1 MSILSPSATVVTS
14 FKVEATRGLSAE
26 EVVELPDYDPNT
38 SCPTG
43 SAVVAFD
50 VASLN
55 TSRIIDSIVPLTLR
69 ELIERERL
77 TKTQA
82 SRVRDGLRWAER
94 FGLLRH
100 EKWQHYRFDLGDVR
114 TALVLSIIVES
125 ARRVK

>member
-1 MSILSPSATVVTS
+1 MNDNVPGVDAADLVLRPLTS
-14 FKVEATRGLSAE
+14 VEIIKV
-26 EVVELPDYDPNT
+26 
-38 SCPTG
+38 
-43 SAVVAFD
+43 
-50 VASLN
+50 
-55 TSRIIDSIVPLTLR
+55 IVPTTLR

-100 EKWQHYRFDLGDVR
+100 TKWQHYRFDPGDVR

-125 ARRVK
+125 ARRSK